1 MLIPIPVV
9 AIASAIAPA
18 RRDFLRIDPPVV
30 VVVALYALME
40 DKPILFSDFS

>member
-1 MLIPIPVV
+1 MLIPNPVV

-30 VVVALYALME
+30 VVVKLYSVVLE
-40 DKPILFSDFS
+40 KPMLWL